1 MSSQPPSSEGSS
13 VLFLVFHFLSPRPN
27 PSASLCDQDFAPSL
41 HHPWFLRIS
50 TASSQATA
58 TPCTVCTASG
68 SVIEEKNLLRLP
80 VQFSPRLV
88 LLLKRKKT
96 VFGGDGRMEEAAVV
110 VLSCKLISPAFFPPF
125 PLPLSSCPS
134 LSPTLS
140 SPVRFK
146 ICYVGIVLLQFRSTY
161 LGFLLSLPNIR
172 VYCSRTERKEVVIS
186 VV

>member
-1 MSSQPPSSEGSS
+1 VSSQPPWSEGSS

-80 VQFSPRLV
+80 VQFLPRLV

-110 VLSCKLISPAFFPPF
+110 VLSCKLISPSFFPP
-125 PLPLSSCPS
+125 LPPPS
-134 LSPTLS
+134 LSLS
-140 SPVRFK
+140 RSLPHS
-146 ICYVGIVLLQFRSTY
+146 LLSCSLQDLLCRNRSTSVSLY
-161 LGFLLSLPNIR
+161 L
-172 VYCSRTERKEVVIS
+172 SRIS
-186 VV
+186 PILT